1 MKNAEASIPNTF
13 WTSAQFSM
21 TFSLSTATFVCPP
34 PPRIYHTNWKE
45 ILTVNHTQVVQWKS
59 TSCESG
65 IGVQRQGQN
74 LYIYRSQE
82 IWPKELFKGFIL
94 TAVHKE
100 AIKSQ
105 SLPSKG
111 RGAGRKSRQKSAL
124 WLLVWGGSVTNFS
137 QIFQPFSHTFLI
149 FKKYPKVAW
158 LGFYD
163 SQLCELWLS
172 MDSRAHPLP
181 VLLSPIFNFLIS
193 NP

>member
-1 MKNAEASIPNTF
+1 MLKLVYRTLFGHLPNSQWHFLCQLPLSYAPLLPGFITLTGRRF
-13 WTSAQFSM
+13 WQ
-21 TFSLSTATFVCPP
+21 L
-34 PPRIYHTNWKE
+34 
-45 ILTVNHTQVVQWKS
+45 NHTQVVQWKS

-149 FKKYPKVAW
+149 FKKCPKVAW